1 MHASCRSARPTWGKG
16 ARHRA
21 PRRAARASRPS
32 TQHPSTFAFAR
43 ASRHSR
49 ARAAHVGASP
59 RERSPPDVD
68 TLHAF
73 EAALSA
79 WLNQSHVGSRSHP
92 PAAAQTQSSHGVSST
107 LFSALGAHDSTN
119 PDRPNTAHGRRCSRP
134 PRRLRNEPWT
144 SANLLR
150 DGSQPRLLHLRAVR
164 RDAPRAPVIQCR
176 PASRRTSTD
185 RGETEPAAG
194 ASGGITRCGRQSGH
208 HSRRAP
214 VGASLAAGASGGSG
228 VKRAARSRPFRS

>member
-1 MHASCRSARPTWGKG
+1 MGQRRSAPCASEGGSRVATIDSAPEHVRVR
-16 ARHRA
+16 ARLTSLPCAGRS
-21 PRRAARASRPS
+21 RRRIAARALTPRRRHPARLRSGAVRLAQPIPS
-32 TQHPSTFAFAR
+32 W
-43 ASRHSR
+43 
-49 ARAAHVGASP
+49 V
-59 RERSPPDVD
+59 
-68 TLHAF
+68 TL
-73 EAALSA
+73 
-79 WLNQSHVGSRSHP
+79 HP

-107 LFSALGAHDSTN
+107 LFPALGAHDSTN